1 MLIGA
6 GFGRVAFQNPRTC
19 GGILAARRVVVR
31 TLGEIPERLLGF
43 KLLRRF
49 ASVLVLLLADGLA
62 LLTGLGVADWSS
74 GGGPDPALDL
84 APLLVAAWI
93 VLFSA
98 FRLYDRAPNRRS
110 PGGLVGAAFCWA
122 GLVSAGASIY
132 PESGLGVGEIVFAA
146 SLALLGV
153 GSLRLLYERVLGRIY
168 RRGFG
173 RTPVIVVG
181 NEEDRTRLRRMM
193 EHATD
198 AYVLAG
204 EVDIG
209 GGEADLASLRETL
222 DHTDARGVVLVGA
235 ERLPDDGLLDL
246 VYSVRL
252 RGIPLRVVPGAFAL
266 MRGRTILSEGMGLP
280 LLEVHYPG
288 LDNTQRT
295 LKRVLDVAVSVCA
308 LTLLSPLLLAAAVA
322 VRLDSP
328 GPVLF
333 RQKRVGADEKVF
345 VCFMFRSMQPDAEVR
360 QAALEDLNEAEGP
373 VFKIRDDPRV
383 TRVGR
388 FLRRWSIDELPQL
401 INVLKGE
408 MSLVGPRPLPMR
420 DFLQMEEAHKRR
432 LGAVPGMTGYWQTT
446 GRSHLSFEEMVRLD
460 LYYIENWSLSFDLK
474 IILKTLGAVLRRE
487 GAY

>member
-1 MLIGA
+1 L
-6 GFGRVAFQNPRTC
+6 AFQNPRTC

-31 TLGEIPERLLGF
+31 TLGDIPERLLGL

-74 GGGPDPALDL
+74 GGGTDPALDL
-84 APLLVAAWI
+84 APLLVASWI

-98 FRLYDRAPNRRS
+98 FRLYDRAPVRRS
-110 PGGLVGAAFCWA
+110 PGGLIGAAFCWA
-122 GLVSAGASIY
+122 GLVSVGAAIY
-132 PESGLGVGEIVFAA
+132 PQSGLGVGEIVCAA
-146 SLALLGV
+146 PLALLGA

-209 GGEADLASLRETL
+209 VGEADLASLRETL
-222 DHTDARGVVLVGA
+222 DRTDARGVVLVGA
-235 ERLPDDGLLDL
+235 ERLPDDDLLDL
-246 VYSVRL
+246 IHSVRL

-308 LTLLSPLLLAAAVA
+308 LALLSPLLLAAAVA

-333 RQKRVGADEKVF
+333 RQKRVGADERVF

-373 VFKIRDDPRV
+373 VFKIKDDPRV
-383 TRVGR
+383 TRMGR

-401 INVLKGE
+401 INVLRGE
-408 MSLVGPRPLPMR
+408 MSLVGPRPLPVR
-420 DFLQMEEAHKRR
+420 DFLRMEEAHKRR
-432 LGAVPGMTGYWQTT
+432 LGAVPGMTGYWQTS
-446 GRSHLSFEEMVRLD
+446 GRSDLSFEEMVRLD

-474 IILKTLGAVLRRE
+474 IILKTLGAVMRRE

>member
-1 MLIGA
+1 
-6 GFGRVAFQNPRTC
+6 
-19 GGILAARRVVVR
+19 VR
-31 TLGEIPERLLGF
+31 TLGDIPERLLGL

-74 GGGPDPALDL
+74 GGGTDPALDL
-84 APLLVAAWI
+84 APLLVASWI

-98 FRLYDRAPNRRS
+98 FRLYDRAPVRRS
-110 PGGLVGAAFCWA
+110 PGGLIGAAFCWA
-122 GLVSAGASIY
+122 GLVSVGAAIY
-132 PESGLGVGEIVFAA
+132 PQSGLGVGEIVCAA
-146 SLALLGV
+146 SLALLGA

-209 GGEADLASLRETL
+209 VGEADLASLRETL
-222 DHTDARGVVLVGA
+222 DRTDARGVVLVGA
-235 ERLPDDGLLDL
+235 ERLPDDDLLDL
-246 VYSVRL
+246 IHSVRL

-308 LTLLSPLLLAAAVA
+308 LALLSPLLLAAAVA

-373 VFKIRDDPRV
+373 VFKIKDDPRV
-383 TRVGR
+383 TRMGR

-401 INVLKGE
+401 MNVLRGE
-408 MSLVGPRPLPMR
+408 MSLVGPRPLPVR
-420 DFLQMEEAHKRR
+420 DFLRMEEAHKRR
-432 LGAVPGMTGYWQTT
+432 LGAVPGMTGYWQTS
-446 GRSHLSFEEMVRLD
+446 GRSDLSFEEMVRLD

-474 IILKTLGAVLRRE
+474 IILKTLGAVMRRE

>member
-1 MLIGA
+1 LSILREISRRL
-6 GFGRVAFQNPRTC
+6 FG
-19 GGILAARRVVVR
+19 L
-31 TLGEIPERLLGF
+31 

-49 ASVLVLLLADGLA
+49 ASVLVLAFADGLA
-62 LLTGLGVADWSS
+62 LVIGLEVAAWLS
-74 GGGPDPALDL
+74 GGGPDPALNL

-93 VLFSA
+93 VLFRA
-98 FRLYDRAPNRRS
+98 FHLYDRAPVRRS
-110 PGGLVGAAFCWA
+110 PGGLVGAALCWA
-122 GLVSAGASIY
+122 GLAALGAAIY
-132 PESGLGVGEIVFAA
+132 PESRLGRGEIMFAT
-146 SLALLGV
+146 SLALLCAGA
-153 GSLRLLYERVLGRIY
+153 LRFIYERALGRIY

-173 RTPVIVVG
+173 QTPVLVVG
-181 NEEDRTRLRRMM
+181 NAEDRMRLRRMM
-193 EHATD
+193 VDATD

-209 GGEADLASLRETL
+209 GGEAGLAALRETL
-222 DHTDARGVVLVGA
+222 DRTDARGVVLVGA
-235 ERLPDDGLLDL
+235 ERLPDEDLLDL
-246 VYSVRL
+246 VHSVRL

-266 MRGRTILSEGMGLP
+266 MRGRTILSEGMGVP

-295 LKRVLDVAVSVCA
+295 LKRVLDVVVSVCGVA
-308 LTLLSPLLLAAAVA
+308 LLSPLLLAVAVA

-345 VCFMFRSMQPDAEVR
+345 VCYMFRSMQPDAEAR
-360 QAALEDLNEAEGP
+360 QAALEDLNQAQGP
-373 VFKIRDDPRV
+373 VFKMKDDPRV

-408 MSLVGPRPLPMR
+408 MSLVGPRPLPVR
-420 DFLQMEEAHKRR
+420 DFLRMEEAHKRR
-432 LGAVPGMTGYWQTT
+432 LGAVPGMTGYWQTS
-446 GRSHLSFEEMVRLD
+446 GRSDLSFEEMVRLD

>member
-1 MLIGA
+1 MGD
-6 GFGRVAFQNPRTC
+6 
-19 GGILAARRVVVR
+19 
-31 TLGEIPERLLGF
+31 IPERLLGL

-62 LLTGLGVADWSS
+62 LLMGLEVADWSF
-74 GGGPDPALDL
+74 GGGADPALGL

-93 VLFSA
+93 VLCSA
-98 FRLYDRAPNRRS
+98 FRLYDRAPVRRS

-122 GLVSAGASIY
+122 GLVSAGAAIY

-146 SLALLGV
+146 SLALLGA

-173 RTPVIVVG
+173 RTPVLVVG

-193 EHATD
+193 EQATD

-204 EVDIG
+204 EVDVG
-209 GGEADLASLRETL
+209 GGEADLASLREKL

-235 ERLPDDGLLDL
+235 ERLSDDGLLDL
-246 VYSVRL
+246 IHSVRL

-295 LKRVLDVAVSVCA
+295 FKRALDVAVSVCTLA
-308 LTLLSPLLLAAAVA
+308 LLSPLLLAAAVA

-373 VFKIRDDPRV
+373 VFKIKDDPRV

-408 MSLVGPRPLPMR
+408 MSLVGPRPLPVR
-420 DFLQMEEAHKRR
+420 DFLRMEEAHKRR
-432 LGAVPGMTGYWQTT
+432 LGAVPGMTGYWQTS
-446 GRSHLSFEEMVRLD
+446 GRSDLTFEEMVRLD

>member
-1 MLIGA
+1 M
-6 GFGRVAFQNPRTC
+6 R
-19 GGILAARRVVVR
+19 ILRDIS
-31 TLGEIPERLLGF
+31 EWLLGF

-49 ASVLVLLLADGLA
+49 ASVLVLALADGLS
-62 LLTGLGVADWSS
+62 LLLGLQGAAGLS
-74 GGGPDPALDL
+74 GSEPTLNL

-93 VLFSA
+93 SLFIA
-98 FRLYDRAPNRRS
+98 FRLYDRAPVRRS

-122 GLVSAGASIY
+122 GLVTVGEAIY
-132 PESGLGVGEIVFAA
+132 PESGLALTEIVSA
-146 SLALLGV
+146 ALLAFLCAS
-153 GSLRLLYERVLGRIY
+153 SLRFIFERIVGRIY

-173 RTPVIVVG
+173 QTPVLVVG
-181 NEEDRTRLRRMM
+181 NDEDRTRLRRMM
-193 EHATD
+193 EHATG

-204 EVDIG
+204 EVDLG
-209 GGEADLASLRETL
+209 GGEEGLAALRDTL
-222 DHTDARGVVLVGA
+222 ERTQARGVFLVGA
-235 ERLPDDGLLDL
+235 ERLSDEDLLDI
-246 VYSVRL
+246 VQSVRL
-252 RGIPLRVVPGAFAL
+252 RRVPLRVVPGAFAL

-295 LKRVLDVAVSVCA
+295 LKRVLDVAVSVA
-308 LTLLSPLLLAAAVA
+308 GLTFLSPLLLAVAVA

-345 VCFMFRSMQPDAEVR
+345 ICYMFRSMQRDAEVR
-360 QAALEDLNEAEGP
+360 QADLENLNEAEGP
-373 VFKIRDDPRV
+373 VFKMRHDPRV
-383 TRVGR
+383 TRIGHL
-388 FLRRWSIDELPQL
+388 LRRWSIDELPQL

-408 MSLVGPRPLPMR
+408 MSLVGPRPLPVR
-420 DFLQMEEAHKRR
+420 DFLRMEKSHKRR
-432 LGAVPGMTGYWQTT
+432 LGAVPGMTGYWQTS
-446 GRSHLSFEEMVRLD
+446 GRSELSFEEMVRLD